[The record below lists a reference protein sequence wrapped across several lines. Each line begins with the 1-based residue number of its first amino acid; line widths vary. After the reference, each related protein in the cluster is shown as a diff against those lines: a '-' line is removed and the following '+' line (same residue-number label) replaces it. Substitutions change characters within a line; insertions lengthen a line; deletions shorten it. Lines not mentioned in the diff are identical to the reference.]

1 MPTTGD
7 KAPNFTLQDQDG
19 KPHTL
24 ADFKGQWVVLFAY
37 PRANTPGCT
46 REAIA
51 FSGLA
56 KQFEKAGA
64 AVLGISPDS
73 CAAQKKFEQNHKL
86 KVPLLADADK
96 AVTTSWGIYGE
107 KVMYG
112 KKVKGI
118 IRSTYLID
126 PKGVIQ
132 KTWSKV
138 KVDGHA
144 EKVLEALKEAK
155 K

>member
-1 MPTTGD
+1 MPKEGD
-7 KAPNFTLQDQDG
+7 KAPDFTLMDQDG
-19 KPHTL
+19 KAHKL
-24 ADFKGQWVVLFAY
+24 SDFKGKWVVLFAY

-51 FSGLA
+51 FTGLH
-56 KQFEKAGA
+56 KQFAKEGA
-64 AVLGISPDS
+64 AVLGISPDT

-86 KVPLLADADK
+86 SVPLLADADK
-96 AVTTSWGIYGE
+96 AVTTQYGIYGD

-126 PKGVIQ
+126 PKGVVA

-144 EKVLEALKEAK
+144 EKVLEALKGLK
-155 K
+155 